1 MCTFKA
7 NTIFIGVCSNK
18 LILKVSFFFC
28 LVGAYRFRHSQRF
41 ALFTCTGINMSLI
54 STLGVQA
61 VKLFRQCVDFFQAVQ
76 KRINACPD
84 VATKE
89 SYSVINVTADV
100 SHSLD
105 YICCVLLLVLL
116 CESKTL

>member
-1 MCTFKA
+1 M
-7 NTIFIGVCSNK
+7 
-18 LILKVSFFFC
+18 FC
-28 LVGAYRFRHSQRF
+28 LVGAYRFRHSRCF
-41 ALFTCTGINMSLI
+41 VLFTWTGINTSLTL
-54 STLGVQA
+54 TLGVQA
-61 VKLFRQCVDFFQAVQ
+61 VKLFCQCVDFFQAVQ

-105 YICCVLLLVLL
+105 YICCIFLFVLF
-116 CESKTL
+116 CESMTL